1 MQLTQASV
9 SPSVAP
15 VSTQRLTYLAT
26 KNLLTVS
33 IGGKTEFLSSRH
45 PLFPALVKFLP
56 RSSEFIL
63 GDDATSPMEQA
74 KNAVYAQ
81 LTHGILVD
89 GKIDGIPV
97 NDLISGKIVTL
108 LAQGL
113 PYQPL
118 LAFWSK
124 LQANSHLSA
133 VDIDRVVLMGATK
146 FAPIT
151 WDGDLILYARAN
163 MNQSNVGYAL
173 RDPSR
178 PVVAP
183 NPATFAP
190 ADLRLGTL
198 DHISQMCADVGPMF
212 DFLVNPAEILSVN
225 CHSFVASG
233 GVRISR
239 LTERHSEASSMVSLD
254 ASGIG
259 QIVIRNPHD
268 RATALKAL
276 PHQAALNSTAVIAG
290 LESQFQMASC

>member
-1 MQLTQASV
+1 MQLQSFAST
-9 SPSVAP
+9 P
-15 VSTQRLTYLAT
+15 VTTLPAQRLTYLAT

-63 GDDATSPMEQA
+63 TESDISPMNQA

-81 LTHGILVD
+81 LTNGILVNGRVD
-89 GKIDGIPV
+89 GVAV
-97 NDLISGKIVTL
+97 NDVISEKIVTL
-108 LAQGL
+108 LAQNL

-124 LQANSHLSA
+124 LQSNLHLNS
-133 VDIDRVVLMGATK
+133 VDIDRVVAIAATK

-163 MNQSNVGYAL
+163 MNQANVAYAL
-173 RDPSR
+173 RDPSQA
-178 PVVAP
+178 PTAP
-183 NPATFAP
+183 NPTNFTP
-190 ADLRLGTL
+190 SDLKLGTL
-198 DHISQMCADVGPMF
+198 DHISCMCADVGPMF
-212 DFLVNPAEILSVN
+212 DYLVDPAQILSVN
-225 CHSFVASG
+225 DRLCTASIG
-233 GVRISR
+233 TRISR
-239 LTERHSEASSMVSLD
+239 LNERHSEVSSMVSLD

-259 QIVIRNPHD
+259 AIVVRNPHD

-276 PHQAALNSTAVIAG
+276 PHQAALNSAAVIAG